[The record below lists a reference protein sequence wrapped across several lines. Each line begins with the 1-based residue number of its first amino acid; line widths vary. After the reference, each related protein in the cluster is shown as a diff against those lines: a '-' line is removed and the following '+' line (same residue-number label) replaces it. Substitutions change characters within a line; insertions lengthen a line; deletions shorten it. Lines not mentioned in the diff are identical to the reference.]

1 MKTENTVPK
10 QGQSDSLLR
19 IAGVEQRVGL
29 KKSTIYKLMGEGKFP
44 RCIKFSARC
53 SVWSERAVN
62 AWVQSQVAAGT
73 KEAHV

>member
-1 MKTENTVPK
+1 MKTQNTATTPM
-10 QGQSDSLLR
+10 QSDSLLR

-29 KKSTIYKLMGEGKFP
+29 KKSTIYKLMSEGKFP

-53 SVWSERAVN
+53 SVWSERAVS

-73 KEAHV
+73 DEVHA